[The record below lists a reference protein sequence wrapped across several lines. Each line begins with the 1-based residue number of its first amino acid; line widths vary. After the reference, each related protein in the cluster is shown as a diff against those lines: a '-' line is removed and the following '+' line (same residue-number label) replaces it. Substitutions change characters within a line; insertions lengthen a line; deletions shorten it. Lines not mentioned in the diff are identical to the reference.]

1 MLASTVRE
9 ILSPVLRDCPPACG
23 MVAMTTIDVSSDLS
37 YVTVYIS
44 ALKEPVKALA
54 FLESRRSELQR
65 KLGML
70 GTHRTPQLRF
80 RIDRT
85 AEEGD
90 RIDRLLAEHTP
101 DDSSEPTA
109 TEGH

>member
-1 MLASTVRE
+1 MLVSSVRE
-9 ILSPVLRDCPPACG
+9 LIAPALRDCPPACG
-23 MVAMTTIDVSSDLS
+23 IVAMTTVDVSSDLS

-44 ALKEPVKALA
+44 ALKEPTAALA
-54 FLESRRSELQR
+54 FLENRRSELQR

-80 RIDRT
+80 RIDRA

-101 DDSSEPTA
+101 HDTSEPTA